1 MNKELNNVK
10 ILDCTL
16 RDGGYYTN
24 WWFSDKFVENYLS
37 TISKLPIDIV
47 ELGYLSNNID
57 EFGIYYH
64 LNKASLSKAK
74 SILRKNQK
82 IYAMLNLKEFKSVSE
97 MKSLIKKNSSFL
109 DGIRFA
115 VSPYELKNYKKF
127 IDAACLNFKK
137 IDINVNIMY
146 FSKWHDNKNIIEN
159 INNNIN
165 SKIKTLALVDSYG
178 ALQPNHILNSK
189 NFINKLN
196 FKLGAHFHNNC
207 GLAIANSLA
216 AIDNNCTVVD
226 STFTGMGRGAGNA
239 ATEILIAILK
249 KVDSKISGFKI
260 NELLSDFLDLKS
272 KLRWGESYAYAYA
285 AKNGFSQ
292 SKIMDLIQKRRLN
305 SNTAIK
311 ILNVKESK
319 KLEISN
325 ISRLKNKK
333 KILKNHPLFIGAG
346 SSIFDYGKTFFENL
360 SSKTP
365 LFFTGSNSLNNFLK
379 LNIKIKNSIFL
390 ILTGDEISK
399 FENKNINKFFK
410 DAKIDTIII
419 EKSFKPN
426 FLKFKNVVECNTL
439 AINAILL
446 GGLVL
451 KKIGIKNLNIAFF
464 DGVNEN
470 SASVKSIKVMEE
482 TEECIKELLANKLN
496 INTLTKTYLKVPF
509 KKIWAN

>member
-1 MNKELNNVK
+1 M
-10 ILDCTL
+10 
-16 RDGGYYTN
+16 
-24 WWFSDKFVENYLS
+24 
-37 TISKLPIDIV
+37 
-47 ELGYLSNNID
+47 
-57 EFGIYYH
+57 
-64 LNKASLSKAK
+64 
-74 SILRKNQK
+74 
-82 IYAMLNLKEFKSVSE
+82 
-97 MKSLIKKNSSFL
+97 
-109 DGIRFA
+109 
-115 VSPYELKNYKKF
+115 
-127 IDAACLNFKK
+127 
-137 IDINVNIMY
+137 
-146 FSKWHDNKNIIEN
+146 
-159 INNNIN
+159 
-165 SKIKTLALVDSYG
+165 
-178 ALQPNHILNSK
+178 
-189 NFINKLN
+189 
-196 FKLGAHFHNNC
+196 
-207 GLAIANSLA
+207 
-216 AIDNNCTVVD
+216 
-226 STFTGMGRGAGNA
+226 
-239 ATEILIAILK
+239 
-249 KVDSKISGFKI
+249 
-260 NELLSDFLDLKS
+260 
-272 KLRWGESYAYAYA
+272 
-285 AKNGFSQ
+285 
-292 SKIMDLIQKRRLN
+292 
-305 SNTAIK
+305 
-311 ILNVKESK
+311 NVKESK
-319 KLEISN
+319 KLEITN
-325 ISRLKNKK
+325 ISKLKNKK
-333 KILKNHPLFIGAG
+333 KKLKNHPLFIGAG

-410 DAKIDTIII
+410 DSKIDTIII

>member
-1 MNKELNNVK
+1 
-10 ILDCTL
+10 
-16 RDGGYYTN
+16 
-24 WWFSDKFVENYLS
+24 
-37 TISKLPIDIV
+37 
-47 ELGYLSNNID
+47 
-57 EFGIYYH
+57 
-64 LNKASLSKAK
+64 
-74 SILRKNQK
+74 
-82 IYAMLNLKEFKSVSE
+82 
-97 MKSLIKKNSSFL
+97 
-109 DGIRFA
+109 
-115 VSPYELKNYKKF
+115 
-127 IDAACLNFKK
+127 
-137 IDINVNIMY
+137 MY
-146 FSKWHDNKNIIEN
+146 FSKWYDNKNIIEN

-178 ALQPNHILNSK
+178 ALQPNQILNSK

-292 SKIMDLIQKRRLN
+292 SKIMDLIQRRRLN

-319 KLEISN
+319 KLEITN
-325 ISRLKNKK
+325 ISKLKNKK
-333 KILKNHPLFIGAG
+333 KKLKNHPLFIGAG

-360 SSKTP
+360 SSRTP

-410 DAKIDTIII
+410 DSKIDTIII